1 MTSTA
6 VRRRETSTP
15 RDLRITNWPLRDDGP
30 WAMLA
35 VTLVL
40 AVALGAMILSA
51 SPATGLLA
59 LLALV
64 LAMWRLWIPVT
75 FEFSPH
81 GMTQEVLGRR
91 RRIAWRSIGGYRV
104 VRRGVWL
111 LPHASEL
118 RIAAPRSLFVRGG
131 PQLDTLLAVLAFYL
145 GPPMP

>member
-1 MTSTA
+1 MSSTA
-6 VRRRETSTP
+6 VRRRETSAP
-15 RDLRITNWPLRDDGP
+15 RDVRITNWPLRDDGP

-40 AVALGAMILSA
+40 AVALGVTVLSA

-81 GMTQEVLGRR
+81 GVTQVVFGRR
-91 RRIAWRSIGGYRV
+91 RRIAWRSIGGYRIA
-104 VRRGVWL
+104 RRGVWL

-118 RIAAPRSLFVRGG
+118 QVAAPRSLFVRGG